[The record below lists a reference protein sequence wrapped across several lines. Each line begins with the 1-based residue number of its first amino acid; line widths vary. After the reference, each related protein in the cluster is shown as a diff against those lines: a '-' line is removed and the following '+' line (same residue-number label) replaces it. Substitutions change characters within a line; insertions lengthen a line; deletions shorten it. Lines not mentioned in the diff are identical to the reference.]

1 MQFLSQEYFSI
12 RHSFQVVYL
21 FLATRLIYGSFLTKY
36 ATRQSMNRRLL
47 ELRDYEYPLSIRLA
61 NEVEPMARAPG
72 FCNRL
77 QVVLQ
82 KEAI

>member
-1 MQFLSQEYFSI
+1 
-12 RHSFQVVYL
+12 
-21 FLATRLIYGSFLTKY
+21 
-36 ATRQSMNRRLL
+36 MNRRLL

-61 NEVEPMARAPG
+61 NEVEPMARA
-72 FCNRL
+72 RSL

>member
-1 MQFLSQEYFSI
+1 M
-12 RHSFQVVYL
+12 
-21 FLATRLIYGSFLTKY
+21 KN
-36 ATRQSMNRRLL
+36 ATRQSMIRRLL

-72 FCNRL
+72 FFSTL
-77 QVVLQ
+77 QVILQ